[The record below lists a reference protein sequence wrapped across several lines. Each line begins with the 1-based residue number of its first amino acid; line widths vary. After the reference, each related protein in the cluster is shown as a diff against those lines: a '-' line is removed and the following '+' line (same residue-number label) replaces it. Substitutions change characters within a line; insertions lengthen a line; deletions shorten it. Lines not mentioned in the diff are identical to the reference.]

1 MRKYLIVAAAAMTA
15 LTFTSVSVAQ
25 TTPPEMKVSIT
36 PKKAGKS
43 NKAKN
48 STIKLSIE
56 NFETNRTMSK
66 LTITTAKTFKFNAK
80 GLAKCSE
87 TVLEDKGPTA
97 CPKASRVGKGTAS
110 AALGVGKPP
119 AEQTLLNF
127 DVTPVVLGA
136 KEIGFYLAARELPIN
151 VLAPGH
157 ISGRKLTIEVPAA
170 AQQPV
175 PGTFAG
181 LIDLETTLQA
191 KKGKNYLGS
200 TNGCKNKKHPFSAV
214 LTFVPN
220 GFDTAGGTRS
230 TSTSA
235 GCKK

>member
-1 MRKYLIVAAAAMTA
+1 LRKYLIVAVAAMTA
-15 LTFTSVSVAQ
+15 LTFTSVAVAQ
-25 TTPPEMKVSIT
+25 TTTPDMSVSIT
-36 PKKAGKS
+36 PKKAGK
-43 NKAKN
+43 KKKPKN
-48 STIKLSIE
+48 SEIKLSIE
-56 NFETNRTMSK
+56 NFETNRTMSE
-66 LTITTAKTFKFNAK
+66 LTITTAKTFKFSGK
-80 GLAKCSE
+80 GLTKCSE
-87 TVLEDKGPTA
+87 ATLEASGPSA

-127 DVTPVVLGA
+127 VVTPVVLGP
-136 KEIGFYLAARELPIN
+136 KEIGFYLAAKELPIN

-181 LIDLETTLQA
+181 LIALETTLKA
-191 KKGKNYLGS
+191 KKGKNYLGA
-200 TNGCKNKKHPFSAV
+200 TNGCKSKKHPFSAV

-220 GFDTAGGTRS
+220 GFDPVGGTRS
-230 TSTSA
+230 TKASTVCS
-235 GCKK
+235 K